1 MFYGF
6 ELVVRS
12 VVSRLNN
19 TSEHHEFVFSHPPD
33 DTETIIYITIYRVS
47 TDGSI
52 HTLPH
57 TTTSQRVTTPGEF
70 ITPHEGKI
78 SVPIVAGSVAG
89 TVIFCALN
97 CIILFLIW

>member
-1 MFYGF
+1 MYYGF
-6 ELVVRS
+6 ELVVNS

-19 TSEHHEFVFSHPPD
+19 PSERHEFVFSHPPD

-57 TTTSQRVTTPGEF
+57 TTTSQQMGS
-70 ITPHEGKI
+70 IHEGAKI
-78 SVPIVAGSVAG
+78 PAAVVAGSVIG
-89 TVIFCALN
+89 GVVLCSIF
-97 CIILFLIW
+97 FLIIFLLW

>member
-12 VVSRLNN
+12 VVSRLIN
-19 TSEHHEFVFSHPPD
+19 TSEHHVFVFSHPPD

-57 TTTSQRVTTPGEF
+57 TTTSQRVTTPD
-70 ITPHEGKI
+70 EGKI
-78 SVPIVAGSVAG
+78 SVPIVAGSVVGGAVVG
-89 TVIFCALN
+89 ILIFMVIFL
-97 CIILFLIW
+97 LW